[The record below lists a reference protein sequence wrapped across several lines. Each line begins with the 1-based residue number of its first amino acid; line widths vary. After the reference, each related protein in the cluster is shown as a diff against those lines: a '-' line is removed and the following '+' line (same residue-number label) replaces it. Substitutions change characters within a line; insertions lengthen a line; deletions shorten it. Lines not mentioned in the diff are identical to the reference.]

1 MDVTKVSV
9 QKRHICGWLYLLSC
23 VLLTSLRHTSFI
35 ICTTS
40 TAVRKICPK
49 CGTHSLTRRK
59 TGHIHGSSRKMKE
72 EPIRPLSGLVLQL
85 PGGRRHSAE
94 STFSRRLS
102 VGSTE
107 QMSDDSDDSFRLSE
121 EEQDEREIEQFR
133 QQPGLRAS
141 SLRMARRKCTRGW

>member
-1 MDVTKVSV
+1 M
-9 QKRHICGWLYLLSC
+9 HN
-23 VLLTSLRHTSFI
+23 
-35 ICTTS
+35 

-59 TGHIHGSSRKMKE
+59 TGHIHGSSRQKKE
-72 EPIRPLSGLVLQL
+72 EPIRPLSGMVLQL
-85 PGGRRHSAE
+85 PGRRHSSE

-141 SLRMARRKCTRGW
+141 SLRMARRKLVRP

>member
-1 MDVTKVSV
+1 M
-9 QKRHICGWLYLLSC
+9 CGWHYLLSC

-35 ICTTS
+35 ICTTY

-59 TGHIHGSSRKMKE
+59 TGHIHGSSPQKKE

-85 PGGRRHSAE
+85 PGRRHSAE

-141 SLRMARRKCTRGW
+141 SLRMARRKLVRP

>member
-1 MDVTKVSV
+1 
-9 QKRHICGWLYLLSC
+9 
-23 VLLTSLRHTSFI
+23 
-35 ICTTS
+35 
-40 TAVRKICPK
+40 
-49 CGTHSLTRRK
+49 
-59 TGHIHGSSRKMKE
+59 MKE

-85 PGGRRHSAE
+85 PSRRHSAE

-107 QMSDDSDDSFRLSE
+107 QMSDSDDSFRLSE

-141 SLRMARRKCTRGW
+141 SLRMARRKITKGW